1 LADQEAD
8 DFADEPQEKAKSLP
22 KTAKFSKGAYEL
34 DSSGRYNFCLIFFNA
49 ILADVFNVELD

>member
-8 DFADEPQEKAKSLP
+8 DLADEPQEKAKSLP

-34 DSSGRYNFCLIFFNA
+34 DSSGRYTFLLLFKNW
-49 ILADVFNVELD
+49 ILAHVVN